1 MDLDAFVRP
10 FLVEPGSKVDLARD
24 FDPAYKADI
33 ASKRDAA
40 ELLQEGIRRLA
51 EDQDKLYA
59 QDTYALLVVLQA
71 MDAAGKDGVI
81 KHVMSGLNPQGTQV
95 FSFKAPSAEELD
107 HDYLWRNFKALPERG
122 RIGIWNRSH
131 YEEVLIVRVHPE
143 YLEGQRLPDRAKR
156 KGLWKRRFR
165 EINDFE
171 RYLVDNGIVVVKL
184 FLNLSKEEQRQRFYK
199 RIERPDKNWKLSI
212 ADVQERQH
220 WDAYRDAYEQVLTHT
235 STPWAPWHVIPAD
248 RKWFA
253 RLAVAG
259 ILVHTMDGLGLAY
272 PEVDDEQRAR
282 IEEARAMLEAED
294 A

>member
-1 MDLDAFVRP
+1 MELERFVEAFRVG
-10 FLVEPGSKVDLARD
+10 PGSKVDLRRG
-24 FDPAYKADI
+24 FDPRYTADI

-40 ELLQEGIRRLA
+40 ELLEEGIRRLA

-59 QDTYALLVVLQA
+59 QNTYAVLVVLQA

-107 HDYLWRNFKALPERG
+107 HDYLWRTFRALPERG

-143 YLEGQRLPDRAKR
+143 FLEVQRLPDSARR
-156 KGLWKRRFR
+156 KGIWRRRFR

-184 FLNLSKEEQRQRFYK
+184 FLNVSREEQKQRFLE
-199 RIERPDKNWKLSI
+199 RIERPDKNWKLAL
-212 ADVQERQH
+212 ADVQEREH
-220 WDAYRDAYEQVLTHT
+220 WDAYQRAYEDVLSRT
-235 STPWAPWHVIPAD
+235 STAWAPWYVIPAD

-259 ILVHTMDGLGLAY
+259 ILVHVMDGLGLEY
-272 PEVDDEQRAR
+272 PEVDEEQRAE
-282 IEEARAMLEAED
+282 IDQARAMLEAED

>member
-1 MDLDAFVRP
+1 MDLAGFVDR
-10 FLVEPGSKVDLARD
+10 FRVEPGSTVDLRKD
-24 FDPAYKADI
+24 FDPRFTGDI
-33 ASKRDAA
+33 ADKRDAA
-40 ELLQEGIRRLA
+40 GLLEEGIRRLA

-59 QDTYALLVVLQA
+59 QNTYALLVVLQA

-95 FSFKAPSAEELD
+95 FSFKAPTSEELD

-143 YLEGQRLPDRAKR
+143 LLEGQRLPERAKR
-156 KGLWKRRFR
+156 KGVWRRRFR

-184 FLNLSKEEQRQRFYK
+184 FLNVSKQEQKQRFLE
-199 RIERPDKNWKLSI
+199 RIERPDKNWKLAL
-212 ADVQERQH
+212 ADVEERQH
-220 WDAYRDAYEQVLTHT
+220 WDAYRRAYEDVLTRT
-235 STPWAPWHVIPAD
+235 STPWAPWYVIPAD
-248 RKWFA
+248 RKWFT

-259 ILVHTMDGLGLAY
+259 ILVHTMDGLDLAY
-272 PEVDDEQRAR
+272 PEVGQEQRAE
-282 IEEARAMLEAED
+282 IDQARAMLEAEGD
-294 A
+294 

>member
-1 MDLDAFVRP
+1 VDLGAFVQPLR
-10 FLVEPGSKVDLARD
+10 VEPGSKVDLRRD
-24 FDPAYKADI
+24 FDPRYKADI
-33 ASKRDAA
+33 ASKADAA
-40 ELLQEGIRRLA
+40 ALLQEGIRRLA
-51 EDQDKLYA
+51 ADQDMLYA
-59 QDTYALLVVLQA
+59 QNTYALLVVLQA

-95 FSFKAPSAEELD
+95 FSFKAPSEEELD

-143 YLEGQRLPDRAKR
+143 FLDKQRLPDSAKR
-156 KGLWKRRFR
+156 KGIWRRRFR

-184 FLNLSKEEQRQRFYK
+184 FLHVSRQEQKERFLS
-199 RIERPDKNWKLSI
+199 RIERPDKNWKLSVS
-212 ADVQERQH
+212 DVQERQR
-220 WDAYRDAYEQVLTHT
+220 WDAYQRAYEDVLSRT
-235 STPWAPWHVIPAD
+235 STPWAPWYVVPAD
-248 RKWFA
+248 RKWFT
-253 RLAVAG
+253 RLAVAA
-259 ILVHTMDGLGLAY
+259 ILVDTMDHLGLAY
-272 PEVDDEQRAR
+272 PEVDEEQRAQ

>member
-1 MDLDAFVRP
+1 VDLDAFVKP
-10 FLVEPGSKVDLARD
+10 FIVEPGSKVDLRKD
-24 FDPAYKADI
+24 FDPSYKADI
-33 ASKRDAA
+33 ATKQDADA
-40 ELLQEGIRRLA
+40 LLQEGIRRLA

-59 QDTYALLVVLQA
+59 QNTYALLVVLQA

-95 FSFKAPSAEELD
+95 FSFKAPSEEELD

-131 YEEVLIVRVHPE
+131 YEEVLIVRVHPGF
-143 YLEGQRLPDRAKR
+143 LDKQRLPESAKR
-156 KGLWKRRFR
+156 KGVWKRRFR

-184 FLNLSKEEQRQRFYK
+184 FLNVSKEEEKERFLS
-199 RIERPDKNWKLSI
+199 RIERPDKNWKLSV

-220 WDAYRDAYEQVLTHT
+220 WDAYQRAYEDVLSRT

-259 ILVHTMDGLGLAY
+259 ILVNTMDGLGLAY
-272 PEVDDEQRAR
+272 PEVDDRQRAQ
-282 IEEARAMLEAED
+282 IDEARAMLEAED

>member
-1 MDLDAFVRP
+1 MDLAGFVDR
-10 FLVEPGSKVDLARD
+10 FRVEPGSTVDLGKD
-24 FDPAYKADI
+24 FDPGYTGDI
-33 ASKRDAA
+33 ASKGDAA
-40 ELLQEGIRRLA
+40 GLLEEGIRRLA

-59 QDTYALLVVLQA
+59 QNTYALLVVLQA

-95 FSFKAPSAEELD
+95 FSFKAPTSEELD

-143 YLEGQRLPDRAKR
+143 LLEGQRLPERAKR
-156 KGLWKRRFR
+156 KGVWRRRFR

-184 FLNLSKEEQRQRFYK
+184 FLNVSKQEQKQRFLE
-199 RIERPDKNWKLSI
+199 RIERPDKNWKLAL
-212 ADVQERQH
+212 ADVEERQH
-220 WDAYRDAYEQVLTHT
+220 WDAYRRAYEDVLTRT
-235 STPWAPWHVIPAD
+235 STPWAPWYVIPAD
-248 RKWFA
+248 RKWFT

-259 ILVHTMDGLGLAY
+259 ILVHTMDGLDLAY
-272 PEVDDEQRAR
+272 PEVGQEQRAE
-282 IEEARAMLEAED
+282 IDQARAMLEAEGD
-294 A
+294 